1 MSIDYDVVFEEGHV
15 EEIRSAACLAYLS
28 RIRSQQ
34 SYTGNKGK
42 VSSIRLYFYNFHK
55 DWHDFIMS
63 SPAIMPYI
71 EAYGRTECGDFH
83 YYQVTAKVN
92 PHHLMFILGAIRM
105 PYYLL
110 GHLYLWR
117 ELTAKGV
124 HPDVAFYFSMFLSM
138 SSDAVLSTGDV
149 HEYALTLERY
159 ASWEGLRKFLTG
171 VAVNKNIPPY
181 FTARNVK
188 YATHKTYSRDGEF
201 PVQGWLNGYKETASR
216 RAFQTRFNKSYSSV
230 VCSLEHLT
238 STLLEVQ
245 EHLDLRRVEY

>member
-15 EEIRSAACLAYLS
+15 EKIRHAACLAYLS

-42 VSSIRLYFYNFHK
+42 VAAVRLYFYNVHK

-71 EAYGRTECGDFH
+71 EAYGRTDCGDFH

-92 PHHLMFILGAIRM
+92 PHHLMFILGAIRV

-110 GHLYLWR
+110 ESLHLWR
-117 ELTAKGV
+117 ALTEKGV
-124 HPDVAFYFSMFLSM
+124 HPDVAFYFSTFLCLSG
-138 SSDAVLSTGDV
+138 SAVLSRGDV
-149 HEYALTLERY
+149 HEYALQVERY
-159 ASWEGLRKFLTG
+159 ASWEGLRKFVEG
-171 VAVNKNIPPY
+171 VAINKNIPPY
-181 FTARNVK
+181 FTKRNVL
-188 YATHKTYSRDGEF
+188 YSSHKTYSRDGEN

-216 RAFQTRFNKSYSSV
+216 RAFQARFNKSYTSV

-245 EHLDLRRVEY
+245 EHLDLRSVSF